1 MFREPSGTA
10 ALSGRDLPADETLAA
25 FAHVNARAQVYKESG
40 AFPEEGMDRLRAT
53 AYLDILNEIAAE
65 DRIAYGRLSP
75 HDAPDRDDVPDAPDA
90 GADLDGDGM
99 RRRPRTSLDDAAGLG
114 GSGCPCDECD
124 GRCAPPDDSPF
135 PDDGRDDGR
144 ATSRRL
150 PGNGEPGDGGPG
162 DGEPG
167 GGGPSGPGNG
177 SPRGG
182 SELPAPGGPGD
193 EAGPSAG
200 GDPGSAPQAPRS
212 PFLRP
217 PTGPRRP

>member
-25 FAHVNARAQVYKESG
+25 FAHVNARAQVYKASG

-99 RRRPRTSLDDAAGLG
+99 DDAPDIPDDAAGLG

-135 PDDGRDDGR
+135 PDDGPRRDRATADRATADRATAGR
-144 ATSRRL
+144 ATTDRAAVALVVPATGAREAAASY
-150 PGNGEPGDGGPG
+150 P
-162 DGEPG
+162 
-167 GGGPSGPGNG
+167 
-177 SPRGG
+177 
-182 SELPAPGGPGD
+182 LPAAPVTTPG
-193 EAGPSAG
+193 
-200 GDPGSAPQAPRS
+200 QAPAATRDQPRRPRDRRS
-212 PFLRP
+212 CGP